1 MLPSETVTELL
12 GQILIQLSLIKGK
25 GKHTDF
31 WAIEKKQPM
40 VLPLH
45 VNRIMMKMLVQC

>member
-31 WAIEKKQPM
+31 WAIGKKQP
-40 VLPLH
+40 VIVPLRVH
-45 VNRIMMKMLVQC
+45 